1 MPLQTTTSTWYSEE
15 HRLYTESVR
24 KFFAG
29 ELAPNIERWIDA
41 GIVDRD
47 FWVKAGEAGI
57 LGAAIEEE
65 YGGAGAGISFDAIT
79 IYEQARCSDSGWGFG
94 IQSIVIHYIR
104 AYGTEDQK
112 ARWLPKLATGEMVAA
127 LAMTEPGAGSDVQS
141 VRTSAA
147 KNASEY
153 FINGSKT
160 FITNGQTAN
169 LICLAA
175 KTDKDAGASGVSL
188 IMVETDSLEGFRRGK
203 SLKKLGLKAQDTTEL
218 FFEDVRVPKNNLLGI
233 QEGQGFYQLMNQLP
247 WERLLIGITALG
259 AIDFALEETTRYVR
273 ERKVFGTRVMDFQN
287 TRFKLAEMKT
297 KAEVTRS
304 FLNDGI
310 EKLDAGTLD
319 ASTASMAKWWG
330 SQTQCEIMDEC
341 VQLHGGYG
349 YMMECPIT
357 RLYAD
362 ARVQKIYGG
371 TNAVSYTHLTLPTNR
386 EV

>member
-24 KFFAG
+24 KFFADQ
-29 ELAPNIERWIDA
+29 LAPNIQRWIDA

-57 LGAAIEEE
+57 LGAAIEEA

-112 ARWLPKLATGEMVAA
+112 AHWLPKLATGEMVAA
-127 LAMTEPGAGSDVQS
+127 LAMTEPGGGSDVQS
-141 VRTSAA
+141 VRTSAT
-147 KNASEY
+147 KTGNEY
-153 FINGSKT
+153 LITGSKT

-188 IMVETDSLEGFRRGK
+188 IMVETDNLEGFRRGK
-203 SLKKLGLKAQDTTEL
+203 SLSKLGLKAQDTTEL
-218 FFEDVRVPKNNLLGI
+218 FFEDARVPKNNLLGI

-273 ERKVFGTRVMDFQN
+273 ERKAFGTRVMDFQN

-310 EKLDAGTLD
+310 QKLDAGILD

-349 YMMECPIT
+349 YMMEYPIT

-371 TNAVSYTHLTLPTNR
+371 TNEIMKELIARSLDV
-386 EV
+386 

>member
-1 MPLQTTTSTWYSEE
+1 MPLQTTTSNWYSEE

-24 KFFAG
+24 KFFAD

-41 GIVDRD
+41 GIVDRV

-57 LGAAIEEE
+57 LGAAIEEA

-127 LAMTEPGAGSDVQS
+127 LAMTEPGCGSDVQS
-141 VRTSAA
+141 VRTSAT
-147 KNASEY
+147 KTGNEY
-153 FINGSKT
+153 LITGSKT

-188 IMVETDSLEGFRRGK
+188 IMVETDDLEGFRRGK
-203 SLKKLGLKAQDTTEL
+203 NLNKLGLKAQDTTEL
-218 FFEDVRVPKNNLLGI
+218 FFEGVRVPKNNLLGI

-273 ERKVFGTRVMDFQN
+273 ERKAFGTRVMDFQN

-349 YMMECPIT
+349 YMMEYPIT

-371 TNAVSYTHLTLPTNR
+371 TNEIMKELIARSLDV
-386 EV
+386 

>member
-24 KFFAG
+24 KFFADQ
-29 ELAPNIERWIDA
+29 LAPNIQRWIDA

-57 LGAAIEEE
+57 LGAAIEEA

-127 LAMTEPGAGSDVQS
+127 LAMTEPGGGSDVQS
-141 VRTSAA
+141 VRTSAT
-147 KNASEY
+147 KTGNEY
-153 FINGSKT
+153 LITGSKT

-188 IMVETDSLEGFRRGK
+188 IMVETDNLEGFRRGK
-203 SLKKLGLKAQDTTEL
+203 NLSKLGLKAQDTTEL
-218 FFEDVRVPKNNLLGI
+218 FFEDARVPKNHLLGI

-273 ERKVFGTRVMDFQN
+273 ERKAFGTRVMDFQN

-310 EKLDAGTLD
+310 QKLDAGILD

-349 YMMECPIT
+349 YMMEYPIT

-371 TNAVSYTHLTLPTNR
+371 TNEIMKELIARSLDV
-386 EV
+386 

>member
-24 KFFAG
+24 KFFAD

-41 GIVDRD
+41 GIVDRV

-57 LGAAIEEE
+57 LGAAIEET

-127 LAMTEPGAGSDVQS
+127 LAMTEPGGGSDVQS
-141 VRTSAA
+141 VRTSAT
-147 KNASEY
+147 KTGNEY
-153 FINGSKT
+153 LITGSKT

-188 IMVETDSLEGFRRGK
+188 IMVETDDLEGFRRGK
-203 SLKKLGLKAQDTTEL
+203 NLSKLGLKAQDTTEL

-273 ERKVFGTRVMDFQN
+273 ERKAFGTRVMDFQN

-310 EKLDAGTLD
+310 QKLDAGILD

-349 YMMECPIT
+349 YMMEYPIT

-371 TNAVSYTHLTLPTNR
+371 TNEIMKELIARSLDV
-386 EV
+386 

>member
-233 QEGQGFYQLMNQLP
+233 HEGQGFYQLMNQLP

-349 YMMECPIT
+349 YMMEYPIT

-371 TNAVSYTHLTLPTNR
+371 TNEIMKELIARSLDV
-386 EV
+386 

>member
-41 GIVDRD
+41 GIVDRV

-57 LGAAIEEE
+57 LGAAIEEA

-127 LAMTEPGAGSDVQS
+127 LAMTEPGCGSDVQS
-141 VRTSAA
+141 VRTSAT
-147 KNASEY
+147 KTGNEY
-153 FINGSKT
+153 LITGSKT

-188 IMVETDSLEGFRRGK
+188 IMVETDDLEGFRRGK
-203 SLKKLGLKAQDTTEL
+203 NLSKLGLKAQDTTEL
-218 FFEDVRVPKNNLLGI
+218 FFEGVRVPKNNLLGI

-273 ERKVFGTRVMDFQN
+273 ERKAFGTRVMDFQN

-310 EKLDAGTLD
+310 QKLDAGILD

-349 YMMECPIT
+349 YMMEYPIT

-371 TNAVSYTHLTLPTNR
+371 TNEIMKELIARSLDV
-386 EV
+386 

>member
-1 MPLQTTTSTWYSEE
+1 LQTTTSNWYSEE

-24 KFFAG
+24 KFFAD

-41 GIVDRD
+41 GIVDRG

-147 KNASEY
+147 KNANEY

-188 IMVETDSLEGFRRGK
+188 IMVETDDLEGFRRGK
-203 SLKKLGLKAQDTTEL
+203 NLSKLGLKAQDTTEL
-218 FFEDVRVPKNNLLGI
+218 FFEGVRVPKNNLLGI

-273 ERKVFGTRVMDFQN
+273 ERKAFGTRVMDFQN

-310 EKLDAGTLD
+310 QKLDAGILD

-349 YMMECPIT
+349 YMMEYPIT

-371 TNAVSYTHLTLPTNR
+371 TNEIMKELIARSLDV
-386 EV
+386 

>member
-1 MPLQTTTSTWYSEE
+1 MPLQTTTSNWYSEE

-24 KFFAG
+24 KFFAS
-29 ELAPNIERWIDA
+29 ELTPNIERWIDA
-41 GIVDRD
+41 GIVDRG

-233 QEGQGFYQLMNQLP
+233 HEGQGFYQLMNQLP

-310 EKLDAGTLD
+310 QKLDAGILD

-349 YMMECPIT
+349 YMMEYPIT

-371 TNAVSYTHLTLPTNR
+371 TNEIMKELIARSLDV
-386 EV
+386 

>member
-24 KFFAG
+24 KFFADQ
-29 ELAPNIERWIDA
+29 LAPNIQRWIDA

-57 LGAAIEEE
+57 LGAAIEEA

-127 LAMTEPGAGSDVQS
+127 LAMTEPGGGSDVQS
-141 VRTSAA
+141 VRTSATRTG
-147 KNASEY
+147 NEY
-153 FINGSKT
+153 LITGSKT

-188 IMVETDSLEGFRRGK
+188 IMVETDNLEGFRRGK
-203 SLKKLGLKAQDTTEL
+203 NLSKLGLKAQDTTEL
-218 FFEDVRVPKNNLLGI
+218 FFEDARVPKNNLLGI

-273 ERKVFGTRVMDFQN
+273 ERKAFGTRVMDFQN

-310 EKLDAGTLD
+310 QKLDAGILD

-349 YMMECPIT
+349 YMMEYPIT

-371 TNAVSYTHLTLPTNR
+371 TNEIMKELIARSLDV
-386 EV
+386 

>member
-24 KFFAG
+24 KFFAD

-41 GIVDRD
+41 GIVDRG
-47 FWVKAGEAGI
+47 FWVKAGEAGV
-57 LGAAIEEE
+57 LGAAIEEA

-127 LAMTEPGAGSDVQS
+127 LAMTEPGGGSDVQS

-147 KNASEY
+147 KTANEY
-153 FINGSKT
+153 LITGSKT

-188 IMVETDSLEGFRRGK
+188 IMVETDNLEGFRRGK
-203 SLKKLGLKAQDTTEL
+203 NLSKLGLKAQDTTEL
-218 FFEDVRVPKNNLLGI
+218 FFEDARVPTNNLLGI

-273 ERKVFGTRVMDFQN
+273 ERKAFGTRVMDFQN

-310 EKLDAGTLD
+310 QKLDAGTLD

-349 YMMECPIT
+349 YMMEYPIT

-371 TNAVSYTHLTLPTNR
+371 TNEIMKELIARSLDV
-386 EV
+386 

>member
-24 KFFAG
+24 KFFAD

-41 GIVDRD
+41 GIVDRV

-57 LGAAIEEE
+57 LGAAIEEA

-127 LAMTEPGAGSDVQS
+127 LAMTEPGCGSDVQS
-141 VRTSAA
+141 VRTSAT
-147 KNASEY
+147 KTGNEY
-153 FINGSKT
+153 LITGSKT

-188 IMVETDSLEGFRRGK
+188 IMVETDDLEGFRRGK
-203 SLKKLGLKAQDTTEL
+203 NLSKLGLKAQDTTEL
-218 FFEDVRVPKNNLLGI
+218 FFEGVRVPKNNLLGI

-273 ERKVFGTRVMDFQN
+273 ERKAFGTRVMDFQN

-310 EKLDAGTLD
+310 EKLDAGILD

-349 YMMECPIT
+349 YMMEYPIT

-371 TNAVSYTHLTLPTNR
+371 TNEIMKELIARSLDV
-386 EV
+386 

>member
-24 KFFAG
+24 KFFAD

-57 LGAAIEEE
+57 LGAAIEEA

-112 ARWLPKLATGEMVAA
+112 ARWLPKLATGEMGAA
-127 LAMTEPGAGSDVQS
+127 LAMTEPGGGSDVQS
-141 VRTSAA
+141 VRTSAT
-147 KNASEY
+147 KTGNEY
-153 FINGSKT
+153 LITGSKT

-188 IMVETDSLEGFRRGK
+188 IMVETDNLEGFRRGK
-203 SLKKLGLKAQDTTEL
+203 NLSKLGLKAQDTTEL
-218 FFEDVRVPKNNLLGI
+218 FFEDARIPKNNLLGI

-247 WERLLIGITALG
+247 WERLLIGITAIG

-273 ERKVFGTRVMDFQN
+273 ERKAFGTRVMDFQN

-310 EKLDAGTLD
+310 QKLDAGILD

-349 YMMECPIT
+349 YMMEYPIT

-371 TNAVSYTHLTLPTNR
+371 TNEIMKELIARSLDV
-386 EV
+386 

>member
-24 KFFAG
+24 KFFAD

-41 GIVDRD
+41 GIVDRV

-57 LGAAIEEE
+57 LGAAIEEA

-127 LAMTEPGAGSDVQS
+127 LAMTEPGCGSDVQS
-141 VRTSAA
+141 VRTSAT
-147 KNASEY
+147 KTGNEY
-153 FINGSKT
+153 LITGSKT

-188 IMVETDSLEGFRRGK
+188 IMVETDDLEGFRRGK
-203 SLKKLGLKAQDTTEL
+203 NLSKLGLKAQDTTEL

-273 ERKVFGTRVMDFQN
+273 ERKAFGTRVMDFQN

-310 EKLDAGTLD
+310 QKLDAGILD

-349 YMMECPIT
+349 YMMEYPIT

-371 TNAVSYTHLTLPTNR
+371 TNEIMKELIARSLDV
-386 EV
+386 

>member
-147 KNASEY
+147 KNANEY
-153 FINGSKT
+153 LINGSKT

-175 KTDKDAGASGVSL
+175 KTDKNAGASGVSL
-188 IMVETDSLEGFRRGK
+188 IMVETDSLEGFRRGQ
-203 SLKKLGLKAQDTTEL
+203 SLEKLGLKAQDTTEL
-218 FFEDVRVPKNNLLGI
+218 FFEDARVPQNNLLGI

-273 ERKVFGTRVMDFQN
+273 ERKAFGTRVMDFQN

-310 EKLDAGTLD
+310 VKLDAGTLD

-349 YMMECPIT
+349 YMMEYPIT

-371 TNAVSYTHLTLPTNR
+371 TNEIMKELIARSLDV
-386 EV
+386 

>member
-1 MPLQTTTSTWYSEE
+1 MPLQTTTSNWYSEE

-24 KFFAG
+24 KFFAS
-29 ELAPNIERWIDA
+29 ELTPNIERWIDA
-41 GIVDRD
+41 GIVDRG

-218 FFEDVRVPKNNLLGI
+218 FFEEARVPKNNLLGV

-273 ERKVFGTRVMDFQN
+273 ERKAFGTRVMDFQN

-310 EKLDAGTLD
+310 QKLDAGILD

-349 YMMECPIT
+349 YMMEYPIT

-371 TNAVSYTHLTLPTNR
+371 TNEIMKELIARSLDV
-386 EV
+386 

>member
-1 MPLQTTTSTWYSEE
+1 MPLQTTTSNWYSEE
-15 HRLYTESVR
+15 HRLYTENVR

-29 ELAPNIERWIDA
+29 ELTPNIERWIDA
-41 GIVDRD
+41 GIVDRG

-233 QEGQGFYQLMNQLP
+233 HEGQGFYQLMNQLP

-349 YMMECPIT
+349 YMMEYPIT

-371 TNAVSYTHLTLPTNR
+371 TNEIMKELIARSLDV
-386 EV
+386 

>member
-24 KFFAG
+24 KFFAD
-29 ELAPNIERWIDA
+29 ELAPNIERGIDA
-41 GIVDRD
+41 GIVDRG

-233 QEGQGFYQLMNQLP
+233 HEGQGFYQLMNQLP

-349 YMMECPIT
+349 YMMEYPIT

-371 TNAVSYTHLTLPTNR
+371 TNEIMKELIARSLDV
-386 EV
+386 

>member
-24 KFFAG
+24 KFFADQ
-29 ELAPNIERWIDA
+29 LAPNIQRWIDA

-57 LGAAIEEE
+57 LGAAIEEA

-127 LAMTEPGAGSDVQS
+127 LAMTEPGGGSDVQS
-141 VRTSAA
+141 VRTSAT
-147 KNASEY
+147 KTGNEY
-153 FINGSKT
+153 LITGSKT

-169 LICLAA
+169 LICVAA
-175 KTDKDAGASGVSL
+175 KTNKDAGASGVSL
-188 IMVETDSLEGFRRGK
+188 IMVETDNLEGFRRGK
-203 SLKKLGLKAQDTTEL
+203 NLSKLGLKAQDTTEL
-218 FFEDVRVPKNNLLGI
+218 FFEDARGPKNNLLGI

-273 ERKVFGTRVMDFQN
+273 ERKAFGTRVMDFQN

-310 EKLDAGTLD
+310 QKLDSGILD

-349 YMMECPIT
+349 YMMEYPIT

-371 TNAVSYTHLTLPTNR
+371 TNEIMKELIARSLDV
-386 EV
+386 

>member
-24 KFFAG
+24 KFFAD

-41 GIVDRD
+41 GIVDRV

-57 LGAAIEEE
+57 LGAAIEEA

-127 LAMTEPGAGSDVQS
+127 LAMTEPGCGSDVQS
-141 VRTSAA
+141 VRTSAT
-147 KNASEY
+147 KTGNEY
-153 FINGSKT
+153 LITGSKT

-175 KTDKDAGASGVSL
+175 KTDKNAGASGVSL
-188 IMVETDSLEGFRRGK
+188 IMVETDDLEGFRRGK
-203 SLKKLGLKAQDTTEL
+203 NLSKLGLKAQDTTEL
-218 FFEDVRVPKNNLLGI
+218 FFEGVRVPKNNLLGI

-349 YMMECPIT
+349 YMMEYPIT

-371 TNAVSYTHLTLPTNR
+371 TNEIMKELIARSLDV
-386 EV
+386 

>member
-1 MPLQTTTSTWYSEE
+1 MSLQTTTSTWYCEE
-15 HRLYTESVR
+15 HRLYTETVR
-24 KFFAG
+24 KFFAD
-29 ELAPNIERWIDA
+29 ELTPNIERWIDA
-41 GIVDRD
+41 GIVDRV

-57 LGAAIEEE
+57 LGAAIEEA

-127 LAMTEPGAGSDVQS
+127 LAMTEPGCGSDVQS
-141 VRTSAA
+141 VRTSAT
-147 KNASEY
+147 KTGNEY
-153 FINGSKT
+153 LITGSKT

-188 IMVETDSLEGFRRGK
+188 IMVETDDLEGFRRGK
-203 SLKKLGLKAQDTTEL
+203 NLNKLGLKAQDTTEL
-218 FFEDVRVPKNNLLGI
+218 FFEGVRVPKNNLLGI

-273 ERKVFGTRVMDFQN
+273 ERKAFGTRVMDFQN

-310 EKLDAGTLD
+310 QKLDAGILD

-349 YMMECPIT
+349 YMMEYPIT

-371 TNAVSYTHLTLPTNR
+371 TNEIMKELIARSLDV
-386 EV
+386 

>member
-1 MPLQTTTSTWYSEE
+1 MPLQTTTSNWYSEE

-24 KFFAG
+24 KFFAS
-29 ELAPNIERWIDA
+29 ELTPNIERWIDA
-41 GIVDRD
+41 GIVDRG

-233 QEGQGFYQLMNQLP
+233 HEGQGFYQLMNQLP

-349 YMMECPIT
+349 YMMEYPIT

-371 TNAVSYTHLTLPTNR
+371 TNEIMKELIARSLDV
-386 EV
+386 

>member
-1 MPLQTTTSTWYSEE
+1 MPLHTTTSTWYSEE

-41 GIVDRD
+41 GIVDRV

-57 LGAAIEEE
+57 LGAAIEEA

-127 LAMTEPGAGSDVQS
+127 LAMTEPGGGSDVQS
-141 VRTSAA
+141 VRTSAT
-147 KNASEY
+147 KTGNEY
-153 FINGSKT
+153 LITGSKA

-188 IMVETDSLEGFRRGK
+188 IMVETDDLEGFRRGK
-203 SLKKLGLKAQDTTEL
+203 NLSKLGLKAQDTTEL
-218 FFEDVRVPKNNLLGI
+218 FFEGVRVPKNNLLGI

-273 ERKVFGTRVMDFQN
+273 ERKAFGTRVMDFQN

-310 EKLDAGTLD
+310 QKLDAGILD

-349 YMMECPIT
+349 YMMEYPIT

-371 TNAVSYTHLTLPTNR
+371 TNEIMKELIARSLDV
-386 EV
+386 

>member
-24 KFFAG
+24 KFFADQ
-29 ELAPNIERWIDA
+29 LAPNIQRWIDA

-57 LGAAIEEE
+57 LGAAIEEA

-127 LAMTEPGAGSDVQS
+127 LAMTEPGGGSDVQS
-141 VRTSAA
+141 VRTSAT
-147 KNASEY
+147 KTGNEY
-153 FINGSKT
+153 LITGSKT

-188 IMVETDSLEGFRRGK
+188 IMVETDNLEGFRRGK
-203 SLKKLGLKAQDTTEL
+203 NLSKLGLKAQDTTEL
-218 FFEDVRVPKNNLLGI
+218 FFEDARVPKNNLLGI

-273 ERKVFGTRVMDFQN
+273 ERKAFGTRVMDFQN

-310 EKLDAGTLD
+310 QRLDAGILD

-349 YMMECPIT
+349 YMMEYPIA
-357 RLYAD
+357 RMYAD
-362 ARVQKIYGG
+362 SRIQKIYGG
-371 TNAVSYTHLTLPTNR
+371 SNEIMKLLIAR
-386 EV
+386 EI

>member
-24 KFFAG
+24 KFFAD
-29 ELAPNIERWIDA
+29 ELTPNIERWIDA
-41 GIVDRD
+41 GIVDRV

-57 LGAAIEEE
+57 LGAAIEEA

-127 LAMTEPGAGSDVQS
+127 LAMTEPGCGSDVQS
-141 VRTSAA
+141 VRTSAT
-147 KNASEY
+147 KTGNEY
-153 FINGSKT
+153 LITGSKA

-188 IMVETDSLEGFRRGK
+188 IMVETDDLEGFRRGK
-203 SLKKLGLKAQDTTEL
+203 NLSKLGLKAQDTTEL
-218 FFEDVRVPKNNLLGI
+218 FFEGVRVPKNNLLGI

-273 ERKVFGTRVMDFQN
+273 ERKAFGTRVMDFQN

-310 EKLDAGTLD
+310 QKLDAGILD

-349 YMMECPIT
+349 YMMEYPIT

-371 TNAVSYTHLTLPTNR
+371 TNEIMKELIARSLDV
-386 EV
+386 

>member
-24 KFFAG
+24 KFFADQ
-29 ELAPNIERWIDA
+29 LAPNIQRWIDA

-57 LGAAIEEE
+57 LGAAIEEA

-127 LAMTEPGAGSDVQS
+127 LAMTEPGGGSDVQS
-141 VRTSAA
+141 VRTSAT
-147 KNASEY
+147 KTGNEY
-153 FINGSKT
+153 LITGSKT

-188 IMVETDSLEGFRRGK
+188 IMVETDNLEGFRRGK
-203 SLKKLGLKAQDTTEL
+203 NLSKLGLKAQDTTEL
-218 FFEDVRVPKNNLLGI
+218 FFEDARIPKNNLLGI

-273 ERKVFGTRVMDFQN
+273 ERKAFGTRVMDFQN

-310 EKLDAGTLD
+310 QKLDAGILD

-349 YMMECPIT
+349 YMMEYPIT

-371 TNAVSYTHLTLPTNR
+371 TNEIMKELIARSLDI
-386 EV
+386 

>member
-24 KFFAG
+24 KFFAD

-57 LGAAIEEE
+57 LGAAIEEA

-127 LAMTEPGAGSDVQS
+127 LAMTEPGGGSDVQS
-141 VRTSAA
+141 VRTSAT
-147 KNASEY
+147 KTGNEY
-153 FINGSKT
+153 LITGSKT

-188 IMVETDSLEGFRRGK
+188 IMVETDNLEGFRRGK
-203 SLKKLGLKAQDTTEL
+203 NLSKLGLKAQDTTEL
-218 FFEDVRVPKNNLLGI
+218 FFEDARVPKNNLLGI

-273 ERKVFGTRVMDFQN
+273 ERKAFGTRVMDFQN

-310 EKLDAGTLD
+310 QKLDAGMLD

-341 VQLHGGYG
+341 LQLHGGYG
-349 YMMECPIT
+349 YMMEYPIT

-371 TNAVSYTHLTLPTNR
+371 TNEIMKELIARSLDV
-386 EV
+386 

>member
-24 KFFAG
+24 KFFANNL
-29 ELAPNIERWIDA
+29 EPNIKRWIDS

-57 LGAAIEEE
+57 LGAAIEEA

-79 IYEQARCSDSGWGFG
+79 FYEQARCSDSGWGFG

-127 LAMTEPGAGSDVQS
+127 LAMTEPGGGSDVQS
-141 VRTSAA
+141 VRTSAT
-147 KNASEY
+147 KTGNEY
-153 FINGSKT
+153 LITGSKT

-188 IMVETDSLEGFRRGK
+188 IMVETDNLEGFRRGK
-203 SLKKLGLKAQDTTEL
+203 NLSKLGLKAQDTTEL
-218 FFEDVRVPKNNLLGI
+218 FFEDARVPKNNLLGI

-273 ERKVFGTRVMDFQN
+273 ERKAFCTRVMDFQN

-310 EKLDAGTLD
+310 QKLDSGILD

-349 YMMECPIT
+349 YMMEYPIT

-371 TNAVSYTHLTLPTNR
+371 TNEIMKELIARSLDV
-386 EV
+386 

>member
-24 KFFAG
+24 RFFAD

-41 GIVDRD
+41 GIVDRV

-57 LGAAIEEE
+57 LGAAIEEA

-127 LAMTEPGAGSDVQS
+127 LAMTEPGCGSDVQS
-141 VRTSAA
+141 VRTSAT
-147 KNASEY
+147 KTGNEY
-153 FINGSKT
+153 LITGSKT

-188 IMVETDSLEGFRRGK
+188 IMVETDDLEGFRRGK
-203 SLKKLGLKAQDTTEL
+203 NLSKLGLKAQDTTEL
-218 FFEDVRVPKNNLLGI
+218 FFEGVRVPKNNLLGI

-273 ERKVFGTRVMDFQN
+273 ERKAFGTRVMDFQN

-310 EKLDAGTLD
+310 QKLDAGILD

-349 YMMECPIT
+349 YMMEYPIT

-371 TNAVSYTHLTLPTNR
+371 TNEIMKELIARSLDV
-386 EV
+386 

>member
-24 KFFAG
+24 KFFAD

-41 GIVDRD
+41 GIVDRE

-57 LGAAIEEE
+57 LGAAIEEA

-127 LAMTEPGAGSDVQS
+127 LAMTEPGGGSDVQS
-141 VRTSAA
+141 VRTSATRTG
-147 KNASEY
+147 NEY
-153 FINGSKT
+153 LITGSKT

-188 IMVETDSLEGFRRGK
+188 IMVETDNLEGFRRGK
-203 SLKKLGLKAQDTTEL
+203 NLRKLGLKAQDTTEL
-218 FFEDVRVPKNNLLGI
+218 FFEDARVPKNNLLGI

-259 AIDFALEETTRYVR
+259 AIDFALEEATQYVR
-273 ERKVFGTRVMDFQN
+273 ERKAFGTRVMDFQN

-310 EKLDAGTLD
+310 QKLDSGILD

-349 YMMECPIT
+349 YMMEYPIT

-371 TNAVSYTHLTLPTNR
+371 TNEIMKELIARSLDV
-386 EV
+386 

>member
-24 KFFAG
+24 KFFAD

-41 GIVDRD
+41 GIVDRV

-57 LGAAIEEE
+57 LGAAIEEA

-127 LAMTEPGAGSDVQS
+127 LAMTEPGCGSDVQS
-141 VRTSAA
+141 VRTSAT
-147 KNASEY
+147 KTGNEY
-153 FINGSKT
+153 LITGSKT

-175 KTDKDAGASGVSL
+175 KTDKNAGASGVSL

-203 SLKKLGLKAQDTTEL
+203 NLSKLGLKAQDTTEL
-218 FFEDVRVPKNNLLGI
+218 FFEGVRVPKNNLLGI

-273 ERKVFGTRVMDFQN
+273 ERKAFGTRVMDFQN

-310 EKLDAGTLD
+310 QKLDAGILD

-349 YMMECPIT
+349 YMMEYPIT

-371 TNAVSYTHLTLPTNR
+371 TNEIMKELIARSLDV
-386 EV
+386 